1 MLMVG
6 KYPLNNVN
14 KKIIVIGKKKKKKK
28 KKIKGKKNK
37 NSKKF
42 GGFFCKFNYNTG
54 FTLF

>member
-1 MLMVG
+1 MVG

-28 KKIKGKKNK
+28 KYIRGNKNK
-37 NSKKF
+37 NSKRF
-42 GGFFCKFNYNTG
+42 SGLFCKFNYDTG